1 MRAVALW
8 CSRPVHGP
16 CGEGEKG
23 VDEPRCRAQLWNEGE
38 RRRASAAFD
47 LEKKGKGEGSGA
59 GGATRRN
66 EERGGA
72 VTPPGGGQRGG
83 GGAWQPMGCG
93 RRHLRPAGSGGCG
106 SVSRHAEA
114 GEQGSTCGLAGGRK
128 QLGRSRENSADLDLK

>member
-38 RRRASAAFD
+38 RRRAAAAFD
-47 LEKKGKGEGSGA
+47 LEKKGKGEGSGT

-72 VTPPGGGQRGG
+72 VAPPGGGQRGG
-83 GGAWQPMGCG
+83 GGP
-93 RRHLRPAGSGGCG
+93 GSRWGADGG
-106 SVSRHAEA
+106 
-114 GEQGSTCGLAGGRK
+114 TCGQPAVVGAGRCHGTRK
-128 QLGRSRENSADLDLK
+128 QGNRAARVGRSGEGNSWAGPERTVPTWI